1 MSVNGITDV
10 TQAYDNKNTSKATKT
25 TKVAQENSAV
35 NTKQKESEATSAAVY
50 EKTEQTV
57 DKKKIYQ
64 KDTATIDRLMAESEK
79 RSSQMRDL
87 VEKMLLKQGQTVN
100 DSTDIYSL
108 LREGKVQVDPETR
121 VQAQADI
128 AEDGYWGVNKTSDR
142 LVSFAMA
149 LSGSDPS
156 KADDMIAAVKKGF
169 EAATKAWGGDLPQ
182 ISKDT
187 LDATIKKL
195 DSWKSSLQSEFT
207 SQAGASKVAE

>member
-1 MSVNGITDV
+1 
-10 TQAYDNKNTSKATKT
+10 
-25 TKVAQENSAV
+25 
-35 NTKQKESEATSAAVY
+35 
-50 EKTEQTV
+50 
-57 DKKKIYQ
+57 
-64 KDTATIDRLMAESEK
+64 
-79 RSSQMRDL
+79 
-87 VEKMLLKQGQTVN
+87 
-100 DSTDIYSL
+100 
-108 LREGKVQVDPETR
+108 
-121 VQAQADI
+121 
-128 AEDGYWGVNKTSDR
+128 VNKTSDR